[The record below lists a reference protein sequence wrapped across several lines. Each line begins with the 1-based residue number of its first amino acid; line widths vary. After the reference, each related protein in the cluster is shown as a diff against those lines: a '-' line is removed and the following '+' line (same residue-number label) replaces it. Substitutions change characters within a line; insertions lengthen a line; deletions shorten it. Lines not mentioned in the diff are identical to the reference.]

1 MCAWYWNDLVRRN
14 SVFSRSLM
22 RVKGLSW
29 SHATIPILQLVLVKF
44 LVLLTCRELELHLH
58 TVNLL
63 GTIPHS
69 HLRPQH
75 TLHTCMSIGMSV
87 DKSWAK
93 HFRVQHRLLTMSLQR
108 NLCRQFVCKRFNQR
122 QTFCGYTCPVVWPTT
137 CEKTF
142 LITTTTNFKD
152 LI

>member
-1 MCAWYWNDLVRRN
+1 MSAIQFLWCQFGEFGTGSTNNPLIDIFFHSHLMCAWYWNDLVRRN
-14 SVFSRSLM
+14 SVFSRSLT

-29 SHATIPILQLVLVKF
+29 SHATIPILQLVLLKF
-44 LVLLTCRELELHLH
+44 LVLLTCQELELHLH

-69 HLRPQH
+69 HLRPLH

-108 NLCRQFVCKRFNQR
+108 NLCRQFVCKRFN
-122 QTFCGYTCPVVWPTT
+122 
-137 CEKTF
+137 
-142 LITTTTNFKD
+142 
-152 LI
+152 